1 MDSHPQGITLIDA
14 LAAAISVLL
23 LASIVVPALATSD
36 ADAGKTQCLM
46 KMKAIAA
53 AMQAS
58 HDTRRYLPLASTQPI
73 INRPGSALPDA
84 PAGAS
89 WLLQLCPFTDQADFY
104 DRMFQAT
111 QRLKSPLFTPEL
123 VISHNNERIFPAT
136 YRAPEVICPSVPEVA
151 VSSSDY
157 PGVKAAV
164 GSYCATSGTHFY
176 NRTGV
181 GRLIER
187 VQGARGFAYEGN
199 GAMPFPGVIGGR
211 VNPKGR
217 NYAAIRDGLSRTL
230 AFGESR
236 ETKTAAWVDG
246 QAMWVVATWPD
257 SKSQPVID
265 TKRDSS
271 GLKPPTFALKWGPP
285 TPTAASLSLRW
296 EADAEDPAPY
306 LQASRWSGSDPREWA
321 LSSYHPRA
329 IGHAFCD
336 GRAAMLIDD
345 IDPGIYLQLV
355 TLLGSDESDAPKDK
369 FLSVIP

>member
-1 MDSHPQGITLIDA
+1 MESRPLGVTATDA
-14 LAAAISVLL
+14 VAIVISISM
-23 LASIVVPALATSD
+23 LASLVVPALAATD
-36 ADAGKTQCLM
+36 AAAGKTQCLM

-123 VISHNNERIFPAT
+123 VISHNKERIFPAT

-271 GLKPPTFALKWGPP
+271 GWKPPTLKWGPP
-285 TPTAASLSLRW
+285 TPTAESLSLRW
-296 EADAEDPAPY
+296 EADAENPSPY
-306 LQASRWSGSDPREWA
+306 LLAGRWAGNDPREWA
-321 LSSYHPRA
+321 LSSYHHRA

-345 IDPGIYLQLV
+345 IDPEIYLQLV
-355 TLLGSDESDAPKDK
+355 TLVGSDELDAPHDK
-369 FLSVIP
+369 FLSLIP

>member
-1 MDSHPQGITLIDA
+1 MESRPLGLTSVDA
-14 LAAAISVLL
+14 IAIAISISM
-23 LASIVVPALATSD
+23 LASLVVPALATTD

-89 WLLQLCPFTDQADFY
+89 WLLQLCPFTDQVDFY

-111 QRLKSPLFTPEL
+111 KRLTLPLFTPEL

-136 YRAPEVICPSVPEVA
+136 HTAPEVICPSVPEVA

-164 GSYCATSGTHFY
+164 GSYFATSGTHFY

-181 GRLIER
+181 GRLIDGTPPPR
-187 VQGARGFAYEGN
+187 NFAYEGN
-199 GAMPFPGVIGGR
+199 GAMPFPGFISGKLNR
-211 VNPKGR
+211 KGR

-265 TKRDSS
+265 SKRDSS
-271 GLKPPTFALKWGPP
+271 RSKPPTFKLTWGPP

-345 IDPGIYLQLV
+345 IDPEVYLQLV
-355 TLLGSDESDAPKDK
+355 TLFGDGERDLPDEK
-369 FLSVIP
+369 FQNVIP